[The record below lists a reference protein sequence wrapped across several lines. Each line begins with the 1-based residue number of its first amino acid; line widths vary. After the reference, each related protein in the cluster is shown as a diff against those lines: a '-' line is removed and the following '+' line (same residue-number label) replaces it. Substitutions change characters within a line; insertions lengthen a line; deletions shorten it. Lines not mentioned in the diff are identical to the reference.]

1 LLAGRG
7 PDKIAAMKSSLAD
20 ALGVKLAPVAII
32 LTDQRPAE
40 GVQFKPGRMGCVA
53 SMLLTAAKGRTVF
66 FDRDTFGCP
75 GGGAGIGF
83 GDCYARMDFPI
94 DRLLSTGGTAQLGN
108 GQAYDMR
115 EGERFHRSPEITRR
129 WLAEFPFRQIEAA
142 YVVAKPLADA
152 TADDTIALVHW
163 HVNPD
168 QLSALVTLAGFERG
182 RVETATA
189 PWGAACQAIAYAYA
203 EAARPDPRG
212 VIGFFDISRRHQVE
226 RDILSFTAP
235 FALHCEMEAA
245 VPDSFFATE
254 AWIELRKRQ

>member
-1 LLAGRG
+1 MDS
-7 PDKIAAMKSSLAD
+7 PLAD

-32 LTDQRPAE
+32 LTEQRPTE
-40 GVQFKPGRMGCVA
+40 GIQFKPGRMGCVA
-53 SMLLTAAKGRTVF
+53 AMLLTAANGRTVF

-75 GGGAGIGF
+75 GGGAGLGF
-83 GDCYARMDFPI
+83 GDCYARMGFPI
-94 DRLLSTGGTAQLGN
+94 ERLLSTGGTAQLGN
-108 GQAYDMR
+108 GQSYDMR
-115 EGERFHRSPEITRR
+115 EGERFHRNPDITRR

-142 YVVAKPLADA
+142 YVVAKPLAQASVDEGVV
-152 TADDTIALVHW
+152 LVHW

-182 RVETATA
+182 AVETATA

-203 EAARPDPRG
+203 EAARPQPRG

-235 FALHCEMEAA
+235 YALHREMEAA
-245 VPDSFFATE
+245 IPDSFLTTN
-254 AWIELRKRQ
+254 AWRELRARQ